1 MQQDLFEKL
10 SSSDLAS
17 EPLVTIEKQ
26 GHTIRIQQLGIE
38 ARQRGDSVIVV
49 FQPQNHDRTE
59 RTQMPLAEAEDTI
72 MRRWRRFKASSPPI
86 RKLLYEEWT
95 GARYQI

>member
-1 MQQDLFEKL
+1 MQDFFEQL
-10 SSSDLAS
+10 SQGIG
-17 EPLVTIEKQ
+17 EQPLVTLEKQ
-26 GHTIRIQQLGIE
+26 GSTVRIQELGIE

-59 RTQMPLAEAEDTI
+59 RIQMPLPQAVDSVL
-72 MRRWRRFKASSPPI
+72 RRWRRFKTSSPPI

-95 GARYQI
+95 GLRYQI